1 MQQIL
6 NVLLGSAG
14 AAAGPANPESSAISA
29 DGVDFD
35 SIISKTVAYEE
46 SSVKSVQ
53 VKGPSS
59 DNAGDAISQAQGGE
73 VNGDASG
80 DGVSSVLAQ
89 IQFSRQF
96 AADKAAVKG
105 GEALPPE
112 AAASEMPVAT
122 DVVIDDAS
130 VDIAADALFL
140 RFSDLMKQADEG
152 EREQIASELGM
163 SLSALMALDETAFN
177 TLMADNPSLK
187 DGLALLLQA
196 DAPGADTDN
205 DAANQ
210 VALLMQTLLGAP
222 VQQNVSADNP
232 SEHPADIR
240 LGGSSA
246 EAALNKA
253 ANLAPEQTRGLDVAM
268 ARVGGDPE
276 VDNAAVTGKAM
287 AGSTEAARTETFRAE
302 TDTKKGDAGQAF
314 TRALEA
320 TRGLAPDA
328 VAGKELGDFGNEGVS
343 GITPQAGVEALT
355 KVSADASSKVN
366 AEQQDTV
373 KEALSVKSLEAAGR
387 AADSNLKAE
396 LPAIDAKGQAS
407 IESVADIKPP
417 SPLQTSRIHETPA
430 MTMSLRTAQ
439 ERPMTQPDMVARF
452 APVMHTQLIA
462 MVRDGIQQAE
472 IRLDPPEL
480 GSMMVRIQ
488 VQGNE
493 TQVQFHVNAQQTKDV
508 VEQAMPRLRELLAQQ
523 GMELTDGQVSHER
536 RGEGRGRQDTPEGSQ
551 FVTMDEF
558 PAEELQLS
566 ANQTTS
572 YSSGIDYYA

>member
-14 AAAGPANPESSAISA
+14 AATGPANPESSGTSA
-29 DGVDFD
+29 EGVDFD

-46 SSVKSVQ
+46 SSAKSLQ
-53 VKGPSS
+53 VKGSKS
-59 DNAGDAISQAQGGE
+59 DNAADAVSKAEGGE
-73 VNGDASG
+73 VNGDAHG

-96 AADKAAVKG
+96 AADKTAVKG

-112 AAASEMPVAT
+112 AAASEIPVAMV
-122 DVVIDDAS
+122 DVIDDAS
-130 VDIAADALFL
+130 VEIAADALFL
-140 RFSDLMKQADEG
+140 RFSALMKQADEW

-163 SLSALMALDETAFN
+163 SLSALMALDESAFN
-177 TLMADNPSLK
+177 TLMADNPTLK
-187 DGLALLLQA
+187 EGLALLLQA
-196 DAPGADTDN
+196 DASGADTDN
-205 DAANQ
+205 DAGNQ
-210 VALLMQTLLGAP
+210 VALLMQTLLGTPAQP
-222 VQQNVSADNP
+222 NVSAENP
-232 SEHPADIR
+232 SEHAADVR
-240 LGGSSA
+240 QGVSSA

-253 ANLAPEQTRGLDVAM
+253 ANLAPDQARGLDVAM
-268 ARVGGDPE
+268 SRVGGDPE
-276 VDNAAVTGKAM
+276 LDNAFSAGKTM
-287 AGSTEAARTETFRAE
+287 AGSAEVASSEAVTIETFRAE
-302 TDTKKGDAGQAF
+302 TDGKKGDAGQAF
-314 TRALEA
+314 TRALGA
-320 TRGLAPDA
+320 AQGLATDP
-328 VAGKELGDFGNEGVS
+328 VAGKEQGDLGNKGVS
-343 GITPQAGVEALT
+343 GITPLAGADAST
-355 KVSADASSKVN
+355 KVSG
-366 AEQQDTV
+366 EPQDTV
-373 KEALSVKSLEAAGR
+373 NEALSFKSVEAASR
-387 AADSNLKAE
+387 AADNNLKPE
-396 LPAIDAKGQAS
+396 LPAMDTKGQAS
-407 IESVADIKPP
+407 IESVADIKQP
-417 SPLQTSRIHETPA
+417 SQQHSSRIHETPA

-536 RGEGRGRQDTPEGSQ
+536 RGDGRERQDAPEGSQ